1 VLFGWTPYVRSRS
14 QPGMRPKDGGQRWWA
29 GPGDGATLSR
39 MVLSGSLGALAGMLL
54 SRWFKR
60 RRSRREVPPKD
71 QG

>member
-1 VLFGWTPYVRSRS
+1 
-14 QPGMRPKDGGQRWWA
+14 MIDGTTFVWMVVA
-29 GPGDGATLSR
+29 GTL
-39 MVLSGSLGALAGMLL
+39 GTLAGMLL